1 MISYSGLLL
10 VSAPVQFLHGL
21 KRAMKEEFECIFSYG
36 ADATEMGNLLRENE
50 FDAWLVSPCPTY
62 IIDQLMVDLCPSLKI
77 IATPSTGSN
86 HLDVDYLKKRDI
98 KFFCLKGTD
107 VINRIHASSEF
118 TFNLMIST
126 IRNTPFAFE
135 SVRNGNWRNKEEQF
149 RGRELN
155 GLTLG
160 IIGYGR
166 IGSNLSRYSL
176 AFGMSII
183 AYDPHIKIHQNN
195 IKQTDSID
203 ELLNCADVVAVCVH
217 LNDKTYRM
225 INSAAFEEMKDGV
238 IFINTSRGDVIDE
251 KALLKYLDN
260 GKIKAAGLDVISG
273 EFSADISNHP
283 LIRYARENNNLIIT
297 PHMAGLT
304 YESEEKAQKA
314 AFDAIKD
321 HLTK

>member
-1 MISYSGLLL
+1 MISYNGNLL
-10 VSAPVQFLHGL
+10 VSAPVDFLPEL
-21 KRAMKEEFECIFSYG
+21 KNEMNHWFKCTFTHG
-36 ADATEMGNLLRENE
+36 ADAETIKSLLNENP
-50 FDAWLVSPCPTY
+50 FDAWLLSPCPTY
-62 IIDQLMVDLCPSLKI
+62 MIDKLMIDLCPSLKI

-86 HLDVDYLKKRDI
+86 HLDVDYIKKQNI
-98 KFFCLKGTD
+98 KFFSLKGTN
-107 VINRIHASSEF
+107 VINKIYASSEF

-176 AFGMSII
+176 AFGMNVI
-183 AYDPHIKIHQNN
+183 AYDPHIIIKEKN
-195 IKQTDSID
+195 IKQMDSLD
-203 ELLNCADVVAVCVH
+203 ELFKNTDVIVVCVH
-217 LNDKTYRM
+217 LNETTYRM
-225 INSAAFEEMKDGV
+225 INSKSFDKMKDGV
-238 IFINTSRGDVIDE
+238 IFINISRGDVIDE
-251 KALLKYLDN
+251 ESLLENLEN
-260 GKIKAAGLDVISG
+260 GKIRAAGLDVISG

-314 AFDAIKD
+314 AFHAIRD
-321 HLTK
+321 YLH